1 MRAGQTARY
10 LLVKDVSMPTTEGL
24 EQYVKVLLS
33 YDIVPELV
41 DEYYQFALGK
51 FVPAAQ
57 RMGLGM
63 AEAWHTAY
71 GSYPIR
77 LIAFVA
83 EDRATVDQV
92 LSQPEWIKMEEKLQ
106 EFVYNYQRRIVPL
119 KDRFQ
124 F

>member
-1 MRAGQTARY
+1 M
-10 LLVKDVSMPTTEGL
+10 STTEGL

-33 YDIVPELV
+33 YDIVPELA

-63 AEAWHTAY
+63 VEAWHTAY
-71 GSYPIR
+71 GDYPSR
-77 LIAFVA
+77 LIALVA
-83 EDRATVDQV
+83 EDRASADRV
-92 LSQPEWIKMEEKLQ
+92 LANPEWKKMEAKLQ

-119 KDRFQ
+119 RDRFQ